1 MDSVNKQIAD
11 IAARL
16 RDLREIAEKTP
27 ETTARELGIP
37 LSEYLVYESG
47 EADIPMS
54 FIFEFSKLFH
64 VDMADLLSGGQPM
77 LQNFTFVK
85 KDRGIRVERV
95 EHYVYQHLAYNFANK
110 KAEPFMVT
118 VNSNED
124 EKIHL
129 NVHEGQEFNYC
140 VEGRL
145 MFLLNGQEVIMEP
158 GDSLYFNSEMPHG
171 MRALDG
177 KPAKFLAIILGN

>member
-11 IAARL
+11 IAARI
-16 RDLREIAEKTP
+16 RTLREIAEKTP
-27 ETTARELGIP
+27 ETVANELEIP

-54 FIFEFSKLFH
+54 FIFEFSKLFQ
-64 VDMADLLSGGQPM
+64 VDMTDLLSGGQPM
-77 LQNFTFVK
+77 LQNFSFVK
-85 KDRGIRVERV
+85 KDRGICVERV
-95 EHYVYQHLAYNFANK
+95 EHYVYQHLAYNFAHK

-118 VNSNED
+118 VNSQEND
-124 EKIHL
+124 KIHL

-145 MFLLNGQEVIMEP
+145 LLLLNGQEVILEP

-171 MRALDG
+171 MRSLDG
-177 KPAKFLAIILGN
+177 KPAKFLAVILGN